1 MGYPYWKA
9 ECRFIALDGA
19 PAPGLIEE
27 DCLKLEG
34 ANETDV
40 RAEVAEPLLA
50 GLGYRRGT
58 ADDISRELSL
68 TYARQALG
76 HKKAS
81 DPPLRGRADFVLSVL
96 GAGRWV
102 LETKAPHEPIDV
114 NAIEQAITYA
124 RHPEVSATYAAI
136 LNGVRLTVHHASQ
149 ASAEKPLVDVT
160 ISDAASL
167 AKQLAGLLSPA
178 AVRRDCT
185 PPIVDL
191 GSPLADGLRSKAP
204 ILGGQIRH
212 DKTTWSANIPLPD
225 GEVQRIDEMCRRLSG
240 LRIAI
245 TGGTVYRDS
254 DSRIRAKL
262 QWSLPH
268 DEMLRFA
275 IDKKLMDVEYIA
287 LADEISTKPDAPTVF
302 DVIDDVEVSEGETL
316 FNIATWETM
325 TSGVSIHMRYTGR
338 AVGFFEKNVFRG
350 VFSAHYYCEAPLLPM
365 FRMEMETEGAFEVI
379 VDDR

>member
-1 MGYPYWKA
+1 MTFK
-9 ECRFIALDGA
+9 D
-19 PAPGLIEE
+19 
-27 DCLKLEG
+27 

-50 GLGYRRGT
+50 ALGYQRGT
-58 ADDISRELSL
+58 SNDISRELPL
-68 TYARQALG
+68 TYARQSLG
-76 HKKAS
+76 RKKPS
-81 DPPLRGRADFVLSVL
+81 DPPLRGRADYVLSVL

-114 NAIEQAITYA
+114 DAIEQAITYA
-124 RHPEVSATYAAI
+124 RHPEVSAAYAAI
-136 LNGVRLTVHHASQ
+136 LNGVRLTVHHISQ
-149 ASAEKPLVDVT
+149 ASTEKPLVDLP

-167 AKQLAGLLSPA
+167 AKQLVGLLSPA

-191 GSPLADGLRSKAP
+191 GSPLAEGLRSQAA
-204 ILGGQIRH
+204 IQGGEIRH
-212 DKTTWSANIPLPD
+212 DQTTWSANIPLPD
-225 GEVQRIDEMCRRLSG
+225 GEVQRLDEMCRRLAG

-262 QWSLPH
+262 RWLMPH

-275 IDKKLMDVEYIA
+275 LDKKLMDVEYIA
-287 LADEISTKPDAPTVF
+287 LADEISTNPDAPSVF
-302 DVIDDVEVSEGETL
+302 DVIGDVDVREGETL
-316 FNIATWETM
+316 FNIATWET
-325 TSGVSIHMRYTGR
+325 TTAGVSIRMRYTGR

-350 VFSAHYYCEAPLLPM
+350 LFSSHYYCEPPLLPM
-365 FRMEMETEGAFEVI
+365 FRMEMETVGAFEVV
-379 VDDR
+379 VDDRWPWLQVSREKQRSLTP

>member
-1 MGYPYWKA
+1 MS
-9 ECRFIALDGA
+9 
-19 PAPGLIEE
+19 
-27 DCLKLEG
+27 LEG

-40 RAEVAEPLLA
+40 RAEIAEPLLA
-50 GLGYRRGT
+50 ALGYQRGT
-58 ADDISRELSL
+58 SNDIWRELSL
-68 TYARQALG
+68 TYARQSLG
-76 HKKAS
+76 RKKPS

-114 NAIEQAITYA
+114 DTIEQAITYA
-124 RHPEVSATYAAI
+124 RHPEVSAAYAVI
-136 LNGVRLTVHHASQ
+136 LNGVRLTVHHTSQ
-149 ASAEKPLVDVT
+149 TSAEKPLVDLT

-191 GSPLADGLRSKAP
+191 GNPLAEGLRSRAP
-204 ILGGQIRH
+204 IRVGEIRH
-212 DKTTWSANIPLPD
+212 GKSTWSVNIPLPD
-225 GEVQRIDEMCRRLSG
+225 VEVQRLDETCRRLDG

-262 QWSLPH
+262 QWSMPH
-268 DEMLRFA
+268 DELLRFA
-275 IDKKLMDVEYIA
+275 LDKKLMDVEFIA
-287 LADEISTKPDAPTVF
+287 LADEISTDPDAPSVF
-302 DVIDDVEVSEGETL
+302 DVIGEVEVSEGETL
-316 FNIATWETM
+316 FSIATWET
-325 TSGVSIHMRYTGR
+325 TTAGVSIRMRYTGR
-338 AVGFFEKNVFRG
+338 AVGFFEKNVFHG

-365 FRMEMETEGAFEVI
+365 FRMEMETEGAFEVV
-379 VDDR
+379 VDER

>member
-9 ECRFIALDGA
+9 GRYIALGGA
-19 PAPGLIEE
+19 PAPGGFEE
-27 DCLKLEG
+27 DCLKLDG

-50 GLGYRRGT
+50 ALGYQRGT
-58 ADDISRELSL
+58 SNDIWRELSL
-68 TYARQALG
+68 TYALQSLG
-76 HKKAS
+76 RKKPS
-81 DPPLRGRADFVLSVL
+81 DPPLRGRADYVLSVL

-102 LETKAPHEPIDV
+102 LETKASHETIDV

-124 RHPEVSATYAAI
+124 RHPEVSAAYAVI
-136 LNGVRLTVHHASQ
+136 LNGTRLTVHHTSQ
-149 ASAEKPLVDVT
+149 ASTEKPLVDLT
-160 ISDAASL
+160 ISDVAAL

-191 GSPLADGLRSKAP
+191 GSPLAEGLRSKAP
-204 ILGGQIRH
+204 IRGGNIRH
-212 DKTTWSANIPLPD
+212 DKTTWSANIRLPD
-225 GEVQRIDEMCRRLSG
+225 GEVQRLDEMCRRLSG

-245 TGGTVYRDS
+245 TGGSVYRDL

-262 QWSLPH
+262 QWSMPH
-268 DEMLRFA
+268 DELLRFA
-275 IDKKLMDVEYIA
+275 LDKKLMDVEYVA
-287 LADEISTKPDAPTVF
+287 LAHEISINPDAPTVF
-302 DVIDDVEVSEGETL
+302 DVVDDVEVREGEAL
-316 FNIATWETM
+316 FNVTTWETV
-325 TSGVSIHMRYTGR
+325 TSGVSIRMRYTGR

-350 VFSAHYYCEAPLLPM
+350 VFSAHYYCEAPLLQL
-365 FRMEMETEGAFEVI
+365 FRMEMETEGAFEVV